1 MEVFMKRAF
10 LGILSTIG
18 LLAIPTSASA
28 QSPRGFD
35 WSGAHLGIFSGY
47 AVGGHWKG
55 DAADYPH
62 QPVNGWFG
70 GVAIGYDHQSS
81 SGWVIGIETDFALAD
96 IKLTDN
102 YFDAAVTSRINY
114 LGTLRPRVGYA
125 WGGTLIYLTGG
136 LAYGQMEFTVNHW
149 NNPPGSLVFQA
160 SQAQWHLGYAVGA
173 GAEVKLLNNVS
184 LKAEYLWIDLP
195 TQTYTPGP
203 IPAAFTGTARN
214 EMGWSGNTVKVGL
227 NWRFQ

>member
-1 MEVFMKRAF
+1 MTRAY
-10 LGILSTIG
+10 LVA
-18 LLAIPTSASA
+18 LLVISQLVIANSASA
-28 QSPRGFD
+28 QTPARGLD
-35 WSGAHLGIFSGY
+35 WSGFHWGIFSGY

-55 DAADYPH
+55 DAPDYPH

-70 GVAIGYDHQSS
+70 GGTMGYDHQLA
-81 SGWVIGIETDFALAD
+81 SGWVIGVETDFALAD

-114 LGTLRPRVGYA
+114 LGTVRPRVGHA

-149 NNPPGSLVFQA
+149 GVPPGSLVFQA
-160 SQAQWHLGYAVGA
+160 SQAQWHLGYAVGT
-173 GAEVKLLNNVS
+173 GVELKLFNNVS

-203 IPAAFTGTARN
+203 VPAAFTGTTRSD
-214 EMGWSGNTVKVGL
+214 MGWSGSTVKVGL
-227 NWRFQ
+227 NWRLN

>member
-1 MEVFMKRAF
+1 MTRAY
-10 LGILSTIG
+10 LVA
-18 LLAIPTSASA
+18 LLLISQLVIANSASA
-28 QSPRGFD
+28 QTSARGLD
-35 WSGAHLGIFSGY
+35 WSGFHWGIFSGY

-70 GVAIGYDHQSS
+70 GAAIGYDYQSA

-114 LGTLRPRVGYA
+114 LGTLRPRIGHA

-149 NNPPGSLVFQA
+149 GVPPGSQVFQA
-160 SQAQWHLGYAVGA
+160 SQAQWHLGYAIGA
-173 GAEVKLLNNVS
+173 GTELQLFKNVS

-203 IPAAFTGTARN
+203 VPAAFTGTTRSD
-214 EMGWSGNTVKVGL
+214 MGWSGNTVKVGL
-227 NWRFQ
+227 NWRLN